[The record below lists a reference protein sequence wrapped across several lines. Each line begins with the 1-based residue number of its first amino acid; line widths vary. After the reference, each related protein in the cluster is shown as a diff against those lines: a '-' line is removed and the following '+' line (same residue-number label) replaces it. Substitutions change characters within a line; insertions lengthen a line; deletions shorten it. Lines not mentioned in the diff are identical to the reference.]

1 MDTTNQ
7 NAEPSQY
14 LVCIGGWGS
23 TAQIFAP
30 LISECPEL
38 QKFQDSQKI
47 ELRWQDFVGLPVSAR
62 RSAIQNGI
70 QSSMQNAL
78 ARKVCNQSEISDVLV
93 LAWSLGSMLALELA
107 LAQEFQPQKN
117 ESMKNAKGKKIRL
130 RLILLSGTAVMC
142 RLNKPE
148 SEATENANNDG
159 DYPFVPGAALR
170 AMQRKLSTNPAAV
183 LRNFAQNC
191 CTNTHNVNQRKKP
204 ENEKQNSFIP
214 FYLGQAANFLASP
227 NNLQSRDNE
236 ETPSESSQA
245 LSAGLDY
252 LLRCDLRSELRN
264 STLPFPVLLAGGLG
278 DAIIPCGQTKEL
290 ARLLPQGR
298 LALLDAPHN
307 LLMPPAA
314 ALKEHIDEFLRR

>member
-7 NAEPSQY
+7 NAESSQY
-14 LVCIGGWGS
+14 LICIGGWGS
-23 TAQIFAP
+23 TTQVFDP

-47 ELRWQDFVGLPVSAR
+47 ELRWQDFVGLPLSAR
-62 RSAIQNGI
+62 RSA
-70 QSSMQNAL
+70 MQNAIQNTL

-117 ESMKNAKGKKIRL
+117 ESLKNAKGKKNRL
-130 RLILLSGTAVMC
+130 RLILLSGTAAMC

-148 SEATENANNDG
+148 SKAIENANNDG

-191 CTNTHNVNQRKKP
+191 GTNTHNVDQRKKT
-204 ENEKQNSFIP
+204 ESKKQNSFIP
-214 FYLGQAANFLASP
+214 FYLGQAAQFLPSP
-227 NNLQSRDNE
+227 SKPQNNQETSRKN
-236 ETPSESSQA
+236 SQA

-264 STLPFPVLLAGGLG
+264 SPLPFPVLLAGGLG
-278 DAIIPCGQTKEL
+278 DAIIPCGQTKKL

>member
-7 NAEPSQY
+7 NAESSQY

-23 TAQIFAP
+23 TMQVFDP

-62 RSAIQNGI
+62 RSAL
-70 QSSMQNAL
+70 QSSIQNAL
-78 ARKVCNQSEISDVLV
+78 ARKVCHQSEISDVLV

-130 RLILLSGTAVMC
+130 RLILLSGTAAMC

-159 DYPFVPGAALR
+159 NYPFVSGAVLR
-170 AMQRKLSTNPAAV
+170 TMQRKLYTNPGAV
-183 LRNFAQNC
+183 LQNFAQNC
-191 CTNTHNVNQRKKP
+191 CTNTHAPNKTN
-204 ENEKQNSFIP
+204 ENPFIP
-214 FYLGQAANFLASP
+214 FYLGQAANFLVSP

-264 STLPFPVLLAGGLG
+264 SHLPFPILLAGGLG